1 MKLSRVAAAVRM
13 LGSSFFQ
20 EYAFGKKD
28 KTLKTYDHTAF
39 VAEEHDDQ
47 HDDWSRYEDEWYEDE
62 IDPNLHDD
70 EDSALIVQFENAVV
84 DSVQEDHEL
93 AAFFSSY
100 QEARKRLVEKTRSRG
115 FWSNSKGKGSF
126 GKKGFGKQK
135 GKGFRSKSLA
145 QRIAESSCRRCGAK
159 GHWKAECPLN
169 QTSSSDGKN
178 VVPTSIVIDHEAAA
192 ATVVEPNVDAD
203 TFSLLNDMEPW
214 HDPTE
219 SRNLLEWCFG
229 VIMGRS
235 KGYSF
240 QNALKKRLGDMFSY
254 VPRKGTPTTKPC
266 EIRPNLVKP
275 SCPTDASAEC
285 HSLFCSAGTTGVV
298 DLGASQSVIGSDQL
312 KELLEQL
319 QPGIRSQLKRQEV
332 DLIFR
337 FGNHQTLQSKVAIH
351 FPLHGQWFRVAVVH
365 GKTPFL
371 LSSKFLQTI
380 QAVIDANECTLWSK
394 LLNRYIPVYH
404 NEKNLM
410 MMNINDLWGKAHEN
424 TVCQVQE
431 QTPPASRPTS
441 QGDDFSMKVSNRMY
455 AIGKK
460 VSESSLTFADVM
472 QPCPSFAVEVPGHE
486 VVNHSVNSSQW
497 SNRDVAG
504 KDHDRLKNATAICPS
519 SKVSPCATS
528 CKTEAMSLHK
538 QFQAYMGKN
547 KDEEIDKIPLAILAE
562 TKIDLGKA
570 KMNQTFAQ
578 AFQDKEWTN
587 YMLTRFED
595 SQKPTHQK
603 YFQYVKLMIQEDS
616 QPSTSTVKTK
626 VRTKKKEEM
635 KTTRLGMVKPVDEE
649 EEEDSD
655 WERMTGV
662 PTQQMTEIQIN
673 QNEMESRMGR
683 MEEALAQVISHL
695 QQLSTQG
702 LLIQPKAEM

>member
-319 QPGIRSQLKRQEV
+319 QPSIRSQLKRQEV

-497 SNRDVAG
+497 SNRDG
-504 KDHDRLKNATAICPS
+504 CRKRP
-519 SKVSPCATS
+519 
-528 CKTEAMSLHK
+528 
-538 QFQAYMGKN
+538 
-547 KDEEIDKIPLAILAE
+547 
-562 TKIDLGKA
+562 
-570 KMNQTFAQ
+570 
-578 AFQDKEWTN
+578 
-587 YMLTRFED
+587 
-595 SQKPTHQK
+595 
-603 YFQYVKLMIQEDS
+603 
-616 QPSTSTVKTK
+616 
-626 VRTKKKEEM
+626 
-635 KTTRLGMVKPVDEE
+635 
-649 EEEDSD
+649 
-655 WERMTGV
+655 
-662 PTQQMTEIQIN
+662 
-673 QNEMESRMGR
+673 
-683 MEEALAQVISHL
+683 
-695 QQLSTQG
+695 
-702 LLIQPKAEM
+702 